1 VVTDIDAKK
10 ANAVA
15 ESINADGGTAISV
28 PGDITSKTFPQKLI
42 DETIK
47 AFGKLNI
54 LINNAGYTW
63 DGMVHKMS
71 DDQWDAMLL
80 VHNTAPFRIVRAA
93 APYLRDAGKA
103 EMDAGK
109 TPENRCII
117 NISSTSGLHGNAGQ
131 ANYSTAKMGIVGFTK
146 TIAKEWG
153 AFGVRSNG
161 IAYGWIETRLTADKN
176 KGAFMQVGDK
186 KVALGIPGADQ
197 RGATSATGAIPL
209 KRAGKA
215 IEAAGAMLL
224 LASPH
229 ASYITGHTLEVTG
242 GSGI

>member
-1 VVTDIDAKK
+1 MQKK
-10 ANAVA
+10 SKAVA
-15 ESINADGGTAISV
+15 DAINAAGGQAISV
-28 PGDITSKTFPQKLI
+28 PGDVTDKKFPQRLI

-47 AFGKLNI
+47 AFGKINI

-63 DGMVHKMS
+63 DGMVHKMT

-109 TPENRCII
+109 APENRCII
-117 NISSTSGLHGNAGQ
+117 NISSTSGLHGNTGQ
-131 ANYSTAKMGIVGFTK
+131 ANYSTAKMGVVGFTK
-146 TIAKEWG
+146 TLAKEWG
-153 AFGVRSNG
+153 SFGVRCNG

-197 RGATSATGAIPL
+197 RGATGATGNIPL
-209 KRAGKA
+209 KRSGKVH
-215 IEAAGAMLL
+215 EAAGAMLI
-224 LASPH
+224 LACPH

-242 GSGI
+242 GAGI